1 MIKEARGFGNT
12 IDEAK
17 EKAIADLHASEE
29 DDIQFEVISTPK
41 KKTLGLFG
49 GRQAE
54 VRVFIEIPDE
64 KPTTRKKAA
73 LKAQKKET
81 KPVKP
86 AEKPA
91 KAPAPKKEA
100 QKPQDKPAPA
110 QSRKYDIHEG
120 YGEPVDASEVPS
132 DSKAGKAV
140 AYLKTILLGLGCT
153 ELKIKVAEK
162 ENAALI
168 ELDGEGWYLQYSPYV
183 YYNEHCIAFSGKHT
197 PMVIDDHAIR
207 QLLDFVTIFPH
218 YFMGSNADLP
228 IVGGSIF
235 THAHFQG
242 GNYTFAMAKAPVERG
257 IVFTGYEEIRAGIVR
272 WPMSVIRLR
281 SSEKTRLA
289 ELAAKILK
297 TWRGYSDP
305 DAFIFAETDGIPH
318 NTITPIARRRGEDYE
333 LDLVLRNNITTEAL
347 PLGVYHPHP
356 ELHHIK
362 KENIGLI
369 EVMGLAVLPPRL
381 KSELGRVKE
390 LILAGGDL
398 RADPL
403 TEKHA
408 DWIDE
413 LRKTYTFTAENIDE
427 IIRREVGVIFS
438 HVLEHAGVYKRTEQ
452 GQAAFAA
459 FLDTVNRA

>member
-64 KPTTRKKAA
+64 KPITRKKAA
-73 LKAQKKET
+73 LKAQKKEN

-100 QKPQDKPAPA
+100 QKPQDKSAPA

-120 YGEPVDASEVPS
+120 YGEPVDASEVSS

-168 ELDGEGWYLQYSPYV
+168 ELDGEGLGAVIGHRGETLDSIQYLTGLAANNGGG
-183 YYNEHCIAFSGKHT
+183 YYK
-197 PMVIDDHAIR
+197 VAIN
-207 QLLDFVTIFPH
+207 I
-218 YFMGSNADLP
+218 
-228 IVGGSIF
+228 
-235 THAHFQG
+235 
-242 GNYTFAMAKAPVERG
+242 GNYREKREEALISLAKRVSAQV
-257 IVFTGYEEIRAGIVR
+257 
-272 WPMSVIRLR
+272 
-281 SSEKTRLA
+281 
-289 ELAAKILK
+289 LK
-297 TWRGYSDP
+297 TGKSRSLEPMNPYERRIIHTAVQGIEGVVSNSFGEGSSRRVVIAVEGGDMRPPRREGGKRDGYS
-305 DAFIFAETDGIPH
+305 
-318 NTITPIARRRGEDYE
+318 RRRAPQKPADAPAREPKRDS
-333 LDLVLRNNITTEAL
+333 DM
-347 PLGVYHPHP
+347 PLYGK
-356 ELHHIK
+356 I
-362 KENIGLI
+362 N
-369 EVMGLAVLPPRL
+369 
-381 KSELGRVKE
+381 
-390 LILAGGDL
+390 
-398 RADPL
+398 
-403 TEKHA
+403 
-408 DWIDE
+408 
-413 LRKTYTFTAENIDE
+413 
-427 IIRREVGVIFS
+427 
-438 HVLEHAGVYKRTEQ
+438 
-452 GQAAFAA
+452 
-459 FLDTVNRA
+459 

>member
-73 LKAQKKET
+73 LKAQKKEN
-81 KPVKP
+81 KPVNP

-120 YGEPVDASEVPS
+120 YGEPVDASEVSS

-168 ELDGEGWYLQYSPYV
+168 ELDGEGLGAVIGHRGETLDSIQYLTGLAANNGGG
-183 YYNEHCIAFSGKHT
+183 YYK
-197 PMVIDDHAIR
+197 VAIN
-207 QLLDFVTIFPH
+207 I
-218 YFMGSNADLP
+218 
-228 IVGGSIF
+228 
-235 THAHFQG
+235 
-242 GNYTFAMAKAPVERG
+242 GNYREKREEALISLAKRVSAQV
-257 IVFTGYEEIRAGIVR
+257 
-272 WPMSVIRLR
+272 
-281 SSEKTRLA
+281 
-289 ELAAKILK
+289 LK
-297 TWRGYSDP
+297 TGKSRSLEPMNPYERRIIHTAVQGIEGVVSNSFGEGSSRRVVIAVEGGDMRPPRREGGKRDGYS
-305 DAFIFAETDGIPH
+305 
-318 NTITPIARRRGEDYE
+318 RRRAPQKPADAPAREPKRDS
-333 LDLVLRNNITTEAL
+333 DM
-347 PLGVYHPHP
+347 PLYGK
-356 ELHHIK
+356 I
-362 KENIGLI
+362 N
-369 EVMGLAVLPPRL
+369 
-381 KSELGRVKE
+381 
-390 LILAGGDL
+390 
-398 RADPL
+398 
-403 TEKHA
+403 
-408 DWIDE
+408 
-413 LRKTYTFTAENIDE
+413 
-427 IIRREVGVIFS
+427 
-438 HVLEHAGVYKRTEQ
+438 
-452 GQAAFAA
+452 
-459 FLDTVNRA
+459 

>member
-73 LKAQKKET
+73 LKAQKKEN

-120 YGEPVDASEVPS
+120 YGEPVDASEVSS
-132 DSKAGKAV
+132 DYKAGKAV

-168 ELDGEGWYLQYSPYV
+168 ELDGEGLGAVIGHRGETLDSIQYLTGLAANNGGG
-183 YYNEHCIAFSGKHT
+183 YYK
-197 PMVIDDHAIR
+197 VAIN
-207 QLLDFVTIFPH
+207 I
-218 YFMGSNADLP
+218 
-228 IVGGSIF
+228 
-235 THAHFQG
+235 
-242 GNYTFAMAKAPVERG
+242 GNYREKREEALISLAKRVSAQV
-257 IVFTGYEEIRAGIVR
+257 
-272 WPMSVIRLR
+272 
-281 SSEKTRLA
+281 
-289 ELAAKILK
+289 LK
-297 TWRGYSDP
+297 TGKSRSLEPMNPYERRIIHTAVQGIEGVVSNSFGEGSSRRVVIAVEGGDMRPPRREGGKRDGYP
-305 DAFIFAETDGIPH
+305 
-318 NTITPIARRRGEDYE
+318 RRRAPQKPAADAPAREPKRDS
-333 LDLVLRNNITTEAL
+333 DM
-347 PLGVYHPHP
+347 PLYGK
-356 ELHHIK
+356 I
-362 KENIGLI
+362 N
-369 EVMGLAVLPPRL
+369 
-381 KSELGRVKE
+381 
-390 LILAGGDL
+390 
-398 RADPL
+398 
-403 TEKHA
+403 
-408 DWIDE
+408 
-413 LRKTYTFTAENIDE
+413 
-427 IIRREVGVIFS
+427 
-438 HVLEHAGVYKRTEQ
+438 
-452 GQAAFAA
+452 
-459 FLDTVNRA
+459 